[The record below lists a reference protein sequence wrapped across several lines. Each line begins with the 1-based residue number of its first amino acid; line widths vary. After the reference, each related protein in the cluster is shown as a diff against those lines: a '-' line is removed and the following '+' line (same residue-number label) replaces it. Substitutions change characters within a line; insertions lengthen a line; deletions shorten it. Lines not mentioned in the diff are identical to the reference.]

1 MDLKQIRQD
10 VMTSENI
17 NQLYEIE
24 LDLVEHIGALHK
36 GIMLADTTIE
46 QSEVKSNLSMANAL
60 LEICRDRQSEVKDTG
75 GRLNYNF
82 RMAARAM
89 LSRETYNSIM
99 DKAHLPR
106 KKVKEETGYLKQNK
120 VSI

>member
-24 LDLVEHIGALHK
+24 LDLVEHIGTLHK
-36 GIMLADTTIE
+36 GIMLADTTME

-60 LEICRDRQSEVKDTG
+60 LEICKDRQSEVKDIG

-89 LSRETYNSIM
+89 LSRETYNLIM

-106 KKVKEETGYLKQNK
+106 KKVKEETNLLKQNK
-120 VSI
+120 FPV